1 MDRDLGRARAFYDLA
16 ARRFRSVPSLNA
28 AFAQWREVFHCE
40 NLQRHKSF
48 NRLTKQTLMQTIQ
61 YFPFNA
67 CVTNLIVSQTDRKST
82 VRTNFDLQLWTC
94 TTISWP
100 FSNKLILIFLKNSSS
115 TTFATVFLL
124 YYPFVL
130 LPNRLD
136 ERSEEDDH
144 ESETFKKR
152 RFSISFH

>member
-100 FSNKLILIFLKNSSS
+100 FSNKLILIFLEQFFNNFCYRISIILSVCTSSKS
-115 TTFATVFLL
+115 SRWTF
-124 YYPFVL
+124 
-130 LPNRLD
+130 
-136 ERSEEDDH
+136 
-144 ESETFKKR
+144 R
-152 RFSISFH
+152 RGWSRIWNI